1 MGGLLVERAVRA
13 ARQVADEVL
22 VIGKGLPPKEF
33 KGAKWV
39 CEAFTGYS
47 PLYGV
52 LTALKEAKGKKV
64 LILPGDCPLVKPEVL
79 KYLSRKEPPAFIEG
93 NFLFALLRKG
103 DFLTVEEMLKEGEHR
118 VRELH
123 RRLRS
128 KEVKRAELT
137 PLDYRGESFKNLNY
151 FKDYREVFTGEDG
164 RREMERVSADELIER
179 VKRRARPENLG
190 MVLVHNGVVRGSSRS
205 GREVKEMELSVN
217 REKLKELIEEIE
229 KREGIEAV
237 EVWINEGRLKVGDD
251 IMLVAV
257 GGRFRSD
264 VLPAFEELIGRI
276 KREVVVEKEI

>member
-1 MGGLLVERAVRA
+1 MGELLVERAVKA
-13 ARQVADEVL
+13 ARKVADEVL
-22 VIGKGLPPKEF
+22 IIGKGLPPKEF
-33 KGAKWV
+33 KGARWV

-47 PLYGV
+47 PLYGI
-52 LTALKEAKGKKV
+52 LTALKEAKGEKV
-64 LILPGDCPLVKPEVL
+64 LILPGDCPLVKPEIL
-79 KYLSRKEPPAFIEG
+79 KYISRKEPPAFVEG

-103 DFLTVEEMLKEGEHR
+103 DFLTVEEMLREGEHR

-123 RRLRS
+123 RRLKS
-128 KEVKRAELT
+128 KEVKRAELK
-137 PLDYRGESFKNLNY
+137 PFDYREESFKNLNY
-151 FKDYREVFTGEDG
+151 FKDYREVFG
-164 RREMERVSADELIER
+164 RREMKRVSADELIER
-179 VKRRARPENLG
+179 VKRRAKPENLG
-190 MVLVHNGVVRGSSRS
+190 MVLVHNGVVRGSSKS